1 MIQIYSPGNRN
12 FDFNGDYILHPIS
25 CELDMEING
34 VWEINL
40 NNPIDEN
47 KDSIV
52 ENAVLSVNTPYGKKQ
67 LFIINEVIKT
77 DVNIKATAIPI
88 FFSNDGYLFDK
99 RVVDKDGQEA
109 ISIILDGTDYTGHSD
124 IKERNTSYYQE
135 MNIVEA
141 LNANIENS
149 FINRWGGEVIYNN
162 FDIYVNRKIGI
173 DNGMRAEF
181 GLNITGIS
189 VSIDMSSVITRIRP
203 KAYNGHMLPDNETV
217 DSPNLNNYLPR
228 RFSPVVIEYSDIKLI
243 GDAQE
248 SDVENGSIV
257 CKDLNEL
264 YKALRERAKK
274 EFEINHVDI
283 PKISYDIS
291 IADLS
296 KTDLYKNFKELTK
309 VNLGDIIHAKYKPL
323 NIVTDSRVIGMKW
336 DCVTESIISLSLG
349 DYESNYFDNVSNVI
363 NAADK
368 VINKDNNTLMA
379 DKIAGV
385 INLLNTSLRAQKD
398 IAQKQ
403 DVRAILFED
412 LDTNSPTFG
421 ALCIGTQGIQI
432 SKQRNETNTDWVWGT
447 AINFESIIAN
457 YIITGILSDRLGKF
471 YLNLDTGELRM
482 KDGTFTGSITGGTIN
497 GSEISTDRDL
507 TVGRYIHVLP
517 DADDF
522 SERQIDFTFS
532 RIQAINDAGNPLI
545 YFTIGNVSRLV
556 ASNTG
561 VGITGKLNV
570 VGDSSITGNFSSS
583 GTGFFNKA
591 LTVGGDLNVVGSKN
605 RVVDTKYGKVKMNA
619 IESTYAL
626 FEDFGVSKINDKG
639 ISIIKID
646 KLFKETVSV
655 DNEYLVLLQEYGE
668 GHLFVVNRNKDS
680 FIVKGTPNLK
690 FGWRITAKQ
699 KGYENIR
706 MEVLE

>member
-12 FDFNGDYILHPIS
+12 FDFNGDYILHPIL
-25 CELDMEING
+25 CEMDMEING

-47 KDSIV
+47 KDGIV
-52 ENAVLSVNTPYGKKQ
+52 ENAVLSVNTPYGKNQ

-88 FFSNDGYLFDK
+88 FFSNDGYLFDT

-109 ISIILDGTDYTGHSD
+109 ISIILDSTEYNGHSD
-124 IKERNTSYYQE
+124 IKERNTAYYQE

-149 FINRWGGEVIYNN
+149 FINRWGGEVIYKN

-228 RFSPVVIEYSDIKLI
+228 RFSPVVLEYSDIKLI

-248 SDVENGSIV
+248 SDVENGAIV

-264 YKALRERAKK
+264 YKELRERAKK

-349 DYESNYFDNVSNVI
+349 DYESNYFDNVSNVV

-379 DKIAGV
+379 DKITGV

-432 SKQRNETNTDWVWGT
+432 SKQRNETNTDWVFGT
-447 AINFESIIAN
+447 AINFESIVADH
-457 YIITGILSDRLGKF
+457 IITGILSDKLGNNF
-471 YLNLDTGELRM
+471 WNLDSGELCTKYM
-482 KDGTFTGSITGGTIN
+482 KAVNADISGKLTSNEGTIGGFN
-497 GSEISTDRDL
+497 ISEKGFTKITEYTLKKVYTQSDL
-507 TVGRYIHVLP
+507 
-517 DADDF
+517 D
-522 SERQIDFTFS
+522 
-532 RIQAINDAGNPLI
+532 RIQKIIQGTISPTKQDYELYDLDKSGKITAADYVMVKNLLIPAKGN
-545 YFTIGNVSRLV
+545 
-556 ASNTG
+556 
-561 VGITGKLNV
+561 KLYTE
-570 VGDSSITGNFSSS
+570 I
-583 GTGFFNKA
+583 
-591 LTVGGDLNVVGSKN
+591 
-605 RVVDTKYGKVKMNA
+605 
-619 IESTYAL
+619 
-626 FEDFGVSKINDKG
+626 KINP
-639 ISIIKID
+639 SP
-646 KLFKETVSV
+646 F
-655 DNEYLVLLQEYGE
+655 NFGE
-668 GHLFVVNRNKDS
+668 V
-680 FIVKGTPNLK
+680 
-690 FGWRITAKQ
+690 
-699 KGYENIR
+699 
-706 MEVLE
+706 